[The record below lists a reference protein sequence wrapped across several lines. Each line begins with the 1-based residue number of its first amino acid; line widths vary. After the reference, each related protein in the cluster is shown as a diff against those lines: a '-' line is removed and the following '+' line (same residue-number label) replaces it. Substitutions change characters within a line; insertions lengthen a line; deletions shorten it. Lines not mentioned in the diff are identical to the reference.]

1 MDIIVTRIGINLYIL
16 SIIMT
21 KLGEFFAKKAV
32 SRAKVSRKTG
42 LSETRLSLLA
52 NDESTVLKAD
62 ELYLIALAV
71 DVNPC
76 ELLEYVCGDL
86 KLK

>member
-1 MDIIVTRIGINLYIL
+1 
-16 SIIMT
+16 MT
-21 KLGEFFAKKAV
+21 KLGEFLAKKSV
-32 SRAKVSRKTG
+32 SRAKVARKTG

-52 NDESTVLKAD
+52 NDESTVLKAG
-62 ELYLIALAV
+62 ELYVIALAI

-76 ELLEYVCGDL
+76 ELLEYICGDI